1 MKFRTAQINA
11 LHCALLESG
20 ETIHKGRA
28 AMEQATGQTCCRRLE
43 DAGWLRTLRAPD
55 LRLTVE
61 LTEA

>member
-1 MKFRTAQINA
+1 
-11 LHCALLESG
+11 LESG

-28 AMEQATGQTCCRRLE
+28 AMERATGQTCCRRLE